1 MRSKLHMENHAYSVT
16 VGSKK
21 HVISLFPE
29 YVQNLVSHFPLLSI
43 HYILDHKYIYY
54 ICVFIIYVC

>member
-1 MRSKLHMENHAYSVT
+1 MENHAYSVT